1 MWSKSVLLILSL
13 LMFGCTSMAE
23 KAPLIRNES
32 FIHFKV
38 VDRLTPS
45 QPVNVVG
52 ITSCSPEGICDVQV
66 LEKYLVECAGHE
78 VLHTIKDNWHEGFE
92 MNCKTGRVK

>member
-1 MWSKSVLLILSL
+1 MWSKSTLLLITL

-23 KAPLIRNES
+23 KAPLIRSES

-38 VDRLTPS
+38 DDKLTPA
-45 QPVNVVG
+45 QPNDVIG
-52 ITSCSPEGICDVQV
+52 ITSCCPEGICKVQV

-78 VLHTIKDNWHEGFE
+78 VLHTVKGDWHPGIKMHCRSERI
-92 MNCKTGRVK
+92 K